1 MSPLHSTDPEQYL
14 GQFIHDEYFI
24 DRLAGRGAFACVF
37 HAQRTDRSSA
47 AIKILHTA
55 EPLAHLRFI
64 REIKIMQ
71 ALPPS
76 AHLVRYLGH
85 GTLPLGGAFLA
96 MEYVEGPTLREKM
109 REGLLAPDDA
119 CVVAHQIGL
128 SLQPLHRY
136 GIVHRDLKPGNV
148 LIAPDGTVKLFDFGL
163 VLDSE
168 GFLKLFEEED
178 ILKGR
183 AFAEDVE
190 KGIIVG
196 TPEYMGLEQ
205 FQDARRSDPRERQT
219 CPASDVFSLGVILY
233 RLITGEYPYPFY
245 IQGER
250 PTRAEYLE
258 YFRYRSSVSVD
269 DVRRPGNVDDAL
281 WSIMRRAISD
291 PASDRQHDGYTFAQ
305 ELSDYLVGGQGT
317 QSITASSTQEI
328 PVESLGRLADDQDD
342 GIPFLDD
349 VVTDELSVSSVWPE
363 VASTSRIRV
372 MPSPEI
378 VDEEVEDV
386 STHEIDL
393 DDSVVIE
400 TRTLRQPVRP
410 ERDDPRDQ

>member
-1 MSPLHSTDPEQYL
+1 MSLLHCTDPEQYL

-47 AIKILHTA
+47 AIKILHTD

-76 AHLVRYLGH
+76 PHLVRYLGH
-85 GTLPLGGAFLA
+85 GTLPLGGAYLA
-96 MEYVEGPTLREKM
+96 MEHVEGPTLREKM
-109 REGLLAPDDA
+109 REGILDPEEA
-119 CVVAHQIGL
+119 CIVAHQIGL
-128 SLQPLHRY
+128 ALQPLHRY

-196 TPEYMGLEQ
+196 TPEYMALEQ
-205 FQDARRSDPRERQT
+205 FEDARRSDPRARQT
-219 CPASDVFSLGVILY
+219 CPASDIFSLGVILY
-233 RLITGEYPYPFY
+233 RLITGEYPYPLFVH
-245 IQGER
+245 GER
-250 PTRAEYLE
+250 PTREEYLD
-258 YFRYRSSVSVD
+258 YFRYRSTVSVD
-269 DVRRPGNVDDAL
+269 DVPRPHEVDDAL
-281 WSIMRRAISD
+281 WSIISRAIRD
-291 PASDRQHDGYTFAQ
+291 PVGERQIDGKGLAQ
-305 ELSDYLVGGQGT
+305 EISDYLSRGVGT
-317 QSITASSTQEI
+317 QPVTGASTHEI
-328 PVESLGRLADDQDD
+328 PIETLRQLADEADD
-342 GIPFLDD
+342 AVPFVDD
-349 VVTDELSVSSVWPE
+349 VYTDELSVSSVWPE
-363 VASTSRIRV
+363 IASTSRIRV
-372 MPSPEI
+372 EPSPDVI
-378 VDEEVEDV
+378 EDDP
-386 STHEIDL
+386 THEIEL
-393 DDSVVIE
+393 SDSLVIE
-400 TRTLRQPVRP
+400 TKPIDDESRRGDDERP
-410 ERDDPRDQ
+410 DR